1 MSAGAVYNLQQET
14 EERTPAEHPFT
25 AHQAGVSSTLFLNNV
40 FPLSKVLLPSHSI
53 NPIAAAVAPI
63 LLFN

>member
-25 AHQAGVSSTLFLNNV
+25 AHQAGVSSYTV
-40 FPLSKVLLPSHSI
+40 SQ
-53 NPIAAAVAPI
+53 
-63 LLFN
+63 

>member
-25 AHQAGVSSTLFLNNV
+25 AHQAGVSSYTV
-40 FPLSKVLLPSHSI
+40 YSI
-53 NPIAAAVAPI
+53 T
-63 LLFN
+63 FFH

>member
-25 AHQAGVSSTLFLNNV
+25 ARKVGVSASTV
-40 FPLSKVLLPSHSI
+40 Q
-53 NPIAAAVAPI
+53 
-63 LLFN
+63 